1 MYKFILVV
9 VCLWQ
14 WYGSYAQFEQ
24 KRFPIKELSSGKI
37 GFLNQ
42 NGKLVIAPQFVQ
54 VVERFLASN
63 RGVVKLLTDEEDKLA
78 LIDTNGVILARFSA
92 YYDIDT
98 KPYAIITQKG
108 KTVFIDS
115 KGKTIYDQPF
125 DEIRYSGY
133 HFRVMH
139 DGKYGMIDRQGK
151 TVLPIIYDYIGTF
164 NNGMAIIQQGDVKGY
179 IDEMGKITI
188 PLQFKEARDFSY
200 GSAYVTYPDGKS
212 ASIVPVLSDEVMEN
226 RKKFEVK
233 KEPINGY
240 YQYDIC
246 ENGWYRVAL
255 KVGDKFEGKTVKSKK
270 VVYYRKD
277 GSQAISQI
285 FDESGF
291 FKNGITYARL
301 NNEYGFIDT
310 LGNWVIKPTYSKAA
324 DFKGGLALV
333 AKDDKYGMIN
343 RKGEE
348 VIPISYYSFLGLSA
362 TGHFI
367 MQSFKNSTGKLYYD
381 SLGNVAFQ
389 IPAFSY
395 DGIENHSTLAYNRGI
410 DAYKNKNYTKAYQDF
425 LESAA
430 FGKKDAM
437 AALANMYTMG
447 EGVARDIK
455 QADFWFK
462 EAGNF
467 KSRWLFYL
475 YEKDDIDRQSVFPYL
490 VNNAALND
498 PIPSYELGKMFHRGI
513 GVEKDSLTASLLLS
527 NALQAGH
534 VLAGAELNS
543 LQKRKAIERLDIESL
558 ITALGASENSSE
570 LLLKIIQDSASLAQS
585 LKSKHYH
592 PLFYVAQYYFQ
603 DDKDIRMN
611 KKISLPSKNVLGI
624 TEGMVVNSNGRRAVV
639 TSITAGQYARLSNG
653 MVINLASSY
662 GLSIVSKDDKSF
674 RETCNWCK
682 GGGSINELVK
692 TGSFVTKD
700 VTYKTGSTISGDKKI
715 TTYTEKNLYA
725 NKPVVCP
732 QCNGS
737 GWRYKH

>member
-1 MYKFILVV
+1 
-9 VCLWQ
+9 
-14 WYGSYAQFEQ
+14 
-24 KRFPIKELSSGKI
+24 
-37 GFLNQ
+37 
-42 NGKLVIAPQFVQ
+42 
-54 VVERFLASN
+54 
-63 RGVVKLLTDEEDKLA
+63 
-78 LIDTNGVILARFSA
+78 
-92 YYDIDT
+92 
-98 KPYAIITQKG
+98 
-108 KTVFIDS
+108 
-115 KGKTIYDQPF
+115 
-125 DEIRYSGY
+125 
-133 HFRVMH
+133 
-139 DGKYGMIDRQGK
+139 
-151 TVLPIIYDYIGTF
+151 
-164 NNGMAIIQQGDVKGY
+164 
-179 IDEMGKITI
+179 
-188 PLQFKEARDFSY
+188 
-200 GSAYVTYPDGKS
+200 
-212 ASIVPVLSDEVMEN
+212 
-226 RKKFEVK
+226 
-233 KEPINGY
+233 
-240 YQYDIC
+240 
-246 ENGWYRVAL
+246 
-255 KVGDKFEGKTVKSKK
+255 
-270 VVYYRKD
+270 
-277 GSQAISQI
+277 
-285 FDESGF
+285 
-291 FKNGITYARL
+291 
-301 NNEYGFIDT
+301 
-310 LGNWVIKPTYSKAA
+310 
-324 DFKGGLALV
+324 
-333 AKDDKYGMIN
+333 
-343 RKGEE
+343 
-348 VIPISYYSFLGLSA
+348 
-362 TGHFI
+362 
-367 MQSFKNSTGKLYYD
+367 
-381 SLGNVAFQ
+381 
-389 IPAFSY
+389 
-395 DGIENHSTLAYNRGI
+395 
-410 DAYKNKNYTKAYQDF
+410 
-425 LESAA
+425 SAA

-737 GWRYKH
+737 GWRYKQ

>member
-1 MYKFILVV
+1 MYKLILLVICSFHV
-9 VCLWQ
+9 YFGCT
-14 WYGSYAQFEQ
+14 QFYE
-24 KRFPIKELSSGKI
+24 KRYPIKELSSGKI
-37 GFLNQ
+37 GFLSPS
-42 NGKLVIAPQFVQ
+42 GKLVIAPQFMQ
-54 VVERFLASN
+54 VVERFFTSN
-63 RGVVKLLTDEEDKLA
+63 RGVVKLPTDEEDKLA

-98 KPYAIITQKG
+98 RPYAIITQKG
-108 KTVFIDS
+108 RPVFINS

-139 DGKYGMIDRQGK
+139 DGKYGMIDKEGK

-164 NNGMAIIQQGDVKGY
+164 NDGMAIIQQGDVKGY

-200 GSAYVTYPDGKS
+200 GSAYVTYQDGKS
-212 ASIVPVLSDEVMEN
+212 ASIVPALSEEVIEN
-226 RKKFEVK
+226 KKKFEVK

-240 YQYDIC
+240 YQYDTC

-255 KVGDKFEGKTVKSKK
+255 KVGDKFEGKTLKSKK

-277 GSQAISQI
+277 GSQAIDQS

-301 NNEYGFIDT
+301 KSEYGFIDT
-310 LGNWVIKPTYSKAA
+310 LGNWIIKPTYSKAA
-324 DFKGGLALV
+324 DFKNGLALV

-343 RKGEE
+343 RKGE
-348 VIPISYYSFLGLSA
+348 VMIPISYYGFLGSSA

-367 MQSFKNSTGKLYYD
+367 MQSFKNSTAKHYYD
-381 SLGNVAFQ
+381 SLGSIVFQ

-395 DGIENHSTLAYNRGI
+395 DGIENRSILAYNSGI
-410 DAYKNKNYTKAYQDF
+410 DAYKNKAYVKAHEEF
-425 LESAA
+425 LVSAA
-430 FGKKDAM
+430 FGNKNAM
-437 AALANMYTMG
+437 AALGNMYTMG

-455 QADFWFK
+455 KADFWFK

-467 KSRWLFYL
+467 KSSWLFNL
-475 YEKDDIDRQSVFPYL
+475 YEKNDMDRQSMLPNL
-490 VNNAALND
+490 VTNAALND

-527 NALQAGH
+527 NALQTGH
-534 VLAGAELNS
+534 ILAGVELAS
-543 LQKRKAIERLDIESL
+543 LQKGKTIELPDIKSL
-558 ITALGASENSSE
+558 ITALGTSENNSE
-570 LLLKIIQDSASLAQS
+570 LLLKIIQDSAGLAQS

-592 PLFYVAQYYFQ
+592 PLFYVAQYYLQ
-603 DDKDIRMN
+603 DDKDIRIN
-611 KKISLPSKNVLGI
+611 KKISLPNTNVLGI
-624 TEGMVVNSNGRRAVV
+624 EKGMVVNSNGRRAVV
-639 TSITAGQYARLSNG
+639 TSIAAGQYATLSNG
-653 MVINLASSY
+653 LVINLASSY

-682 GGGSINELVK
+682 GAGSVNELVK
-692 TGSFVTKD
+692 SGSFVAKD
-700 VTYKTGSTISGDKKI
+700 VRYSTGSTISGDKKI
-715 TTYTEKNLYA
+715 TTYTEKNLYT
-725 NKPVVCP
+725 NKSVSCP
-732 QCNGS
+732 HCNGN
-737 GWRYKH
+737 GWRYKQ